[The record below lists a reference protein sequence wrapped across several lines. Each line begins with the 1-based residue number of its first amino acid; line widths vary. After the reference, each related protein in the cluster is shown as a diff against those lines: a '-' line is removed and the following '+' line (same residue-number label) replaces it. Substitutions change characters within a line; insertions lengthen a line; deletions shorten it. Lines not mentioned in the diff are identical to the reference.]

1 MPDPVKPRKYESP
14 RRAAQAADTRNA
26 VLAAAHETFVASGWG
41 GTTIGAIAKAAGVS
55 NETIYAGFGSK
66 KAILQELI
74 SNAVRGRAPDVPL
87 LEQEGPRGVLSQS
100 DPHRLL
106 ASFSR
111 DIAEIL
117 DRVAPLIAVVRSAA
131 ENDREMAELYLRLQ
145 QGRRRN
151 LSAVGKALADRG
163 WLRKGLTGEAATAE
177 IWRIASPE
185 LFLLIR
191 ATEGLE
197 LNAYATWLADT
208 LSRKLISD

>member
-1 MPDPVKPRKYESP
+1 MPRQVKARKYESP

-26 VLAAAHETFVASGWG
+26 VLAAARDLFVAAGWG

-55 NETIYAGFGSK
+55 SETIYAGFGSK

-74 SNAVRGRAPDVPL
+74 SNAVRGAAPDVPL
-87 LEQEGPRGVLSQS
+87 MEQAGPAGVFSQS

-111 DIAEIL
+111 DIANVL

-131 ENDREMAELYLRLQ
+131 DNDREMAELYLLLQ

-151 LSAVGKALADRG
+151 LAAVGTALAERG
-163 WLRKGLTGEAATAE
+163 WLRKGLTSETATAD

-185 LFLLIR
+185 LFMLVR
-191 ATEGLE
+191 VTEGLDPD
-197 LNAYATWLADT
+197 AYAAWLADM
-208 LSRKLISD
+208 LSRKLVSD